1 MDNGRINIQYAD
13 MKNEIWKQVSGYDN
27 YEVSNYGRIRN
38 KTTKKVLKNVI
49 QPSGYTVVSLRKD
62 SKTKTHAIHR
72 LIMETFRPIDN
83 PRKYDVM
90 HIDKNNTNNN
100 LDNLKWINRTETILE
115 NMNNS
120 TLKKLETIICQ
131 QVKILINDWYKEILE
146 NK

>member
-1 MDNGRINIQYAD
+1 MNN
-13 MKNEIWKQVSGYDN
+13 KEEWKTIPNYDK
-27 YEVSNYGRIRN
+27 YEVSNLGQVRN
-38 KTTKKVLKNVI
+38 KATKRVLRNVI
-49 QPSGYTVVSLRKD
+49 QPSGYTVVSLRSD
-62 SKTKTHAIHR
+62 NKTKTHPVHR
-72 LIMETFRPIDN
+72 LIMESFRPVDN

-115 NMNNS
+115 SMNNS
-120 TLKKLETIICQ
+120 TLKKLESIICQ